1 VIEGRVNAR
10 LEATLSL
17 DVQRPGGRSRTIE
30 AVVDTGYSEF
40 LTLPPGRV
48 GELGLTRKHQG
59 SARLAD
65 GSEIAFDVYDAELV
79 WDGQTIA
86 VFVDAAETTP
96 LVGMA
101 LLEGHELRIE
111 ARAGGRVLIDSLPA

>member
-1 VIEGRVNAR
+1 MIEGRINAR
-10 LEATLSL
+10 LEATMSL
-17 DVQRPGGRSRTIE
+17 DVRRPGGGSRSIE

-40 LTLPPGRV
+40 LTLPPTEVR
-48 GELGLTRKHQG
+48 ELGLPYKHQG
-59 SARLAD
+59 AARLAD

-86 VFVDAAETTP
+86 VLVDEAETTP

-101 LLEGHELRIE
+101 LLEGHRLQVDIE
-111 ARAGGRVLIDSLPA
+111 HGGRVLIETLAG

>member
-1 VIEGRVNAR
+1 MIEGRVDAR

-17 DVQRPGGRSRTIE
+17 DVQRPGGRPCTIE
-30 AVVDTGYSEF
+30 AVVDTDYSEF
-40 LTLPPGRV
+40 LTLPPDRV
-48 GELGLTRKHQG
+48 SELGLTRKHQG

-79 WDGQTIA
+79 WDGQMVA
-86 VFVDAAETTP
+86 VLVDAAETTP

-111 ARAGGRVLIDSLPA
+111 ARTGGRVLIDSLPS

>member
-1 VIEGRVNAR
+1 MIEGRVNAR

-40 LTLPPGRV
+40 LTLPSDRV

-79 WDGQTIA
+79 WDGQIRCIRGCSRDHATRGHG
-86 VFVDAAETTP
+86 
-96 LVGMA
+96 LV
-101 LLEGHELRIE
+101 RKP
-111 ARAGGRVLIDSLPA
+111 RVAD

>member
-1 VIEGRVNAR
+1 MIEGRVNAR

-17 DVQRPGGRSRTIE
+17 DVQRPGGRPCTIE

-40 LTLPPGRV
+40 LTLPPDRV

-65 GSEIAFDVYDAELV
+65 GSEIAFEVYDAELV
-79 WDGQTIA
+79 WDGQMVA
-86 VFVDAAETTP
+86 VLVDEAETTP

-111 ARAGGRVLIDSLPA
+111 ARTGSRVLIDSLPA

>member
-1 VIEGRVNAR
+1 MIEGRVNAR
-10 LEATLSL
+10 LEATVSL
-17 DVQRPGGRSRTIE
+17 DVRRPGGQSHPIE

-40 LTLPPGRV
+40 LTLLPAQV
-48 GELGLTRKHQG
+48 GELGLPYKHQG

-65 GSEIAFDVYDAELV
+65 GSAIVFDVYDAELV

-86 VFVDAAETTP
+86 VLVDEAETTP

-101 LLEGHELRIE
+101 LLEGHEVHIE
-111 ARAGGRVLIDSLPA
+111 ARTGGRVRIETLAG

>member
-1 VIEGRVNAR
+1 MIEGRVNAR
-10 LEATLSL
+10 LEATLYL
-17 DVQRPGGRSRTIE
+17 DVQRPGGRTRTIE

-40 LTLPPGRV
+40 LTLPADRV
-48 GELGLTRKHQG
+48 GELGLTRKHRG

-65 GSEIAFDVYDAELV
+65 GSEIAFDVYDAELF
-79 WDGQTIA
+79 WNGQAIA
-86 VFVDAAETTP
+86 VLVDEAETTP

-111 ARAGGRVLIDSLPA
+111 VRTGGRVLIDPLPA